1 VFDVLS
7 PAVQNLVAQLTHLPG
22 VGQRTAQRLAFHL
35 LRTTKEEAL
44 ALAEAI
50 VEVKERVRFCRECGN
65 LTEDEVCAICL
76 DARRDH
82 SVICVVEQPVDL
94 ISVER
99 TAEFRG
105 LYHVLGGALSPIDGV
120 EPSDLRIDELIQRV
134 ERNGVEEVVVATNPN
149 MTGEATAAYLADR
162 LRGRVRVTRLASGL
176 PVGGDLEY
184 ADEVTLG
191 RALTGRR
198 EI

>member
-1 VFDVLS
+1 VVS
-7 PAVQNLVAQLTHLPG
+7 PAVQNLVAQLTRLPG

-35 LRTTKEEAL
+35 LRTPKEEAL

-76 DARRDH
+76 DVRRDH

>member
-1 VFDVLS
+1 VVS
-7 PAVQNLVAQLTHLPG
+7 PAVQNLVAQLTRLPG

-35 LRTTKEEAL
+35 LRTPKEEAL

-50 VEVKERVRFCRECGN
+50 VEVKQRVRFCRECGN

-76 DARRDH
+76 DVRRDH

-120 EPSDLRIDELIQRV
+120 EPADLRIDELMRRV

-191 RALTGRR
+191 RALAGRR
-198 EI
+198 EM